1 MAKIYLNRLA
11 KKYGIDPKNVS
22 GENYQILMNQ
32 ILARNTKNITE
43 ATAKLTDEHWTK
55 SLSRVSTKEK
65 RFILPNVEEV
75 LPAKA
80 VYIKKTADQGQLI
93 TNSLRTKL
101 SKDLQESLLEFRT
114 AKTDEPAFIRRR
126 GIKAGTINPE
136 LINIFQAKIK
146 DTFEA
151 YTKIDPT
158 FGVPPNIKTIAVT
171 EARSA
176 INDIKDAYTKDMLSK
191 NPDMRMKKK
200 WRQNKSLAKKPRK
213 GHSMVNGQIIDFNE
227 KFIVPLYN
235 HKGEV
240 IDNTPMERP
249 HDPNARK
256 EQIINCNCDI
266 EHFAEIQEAL

>member
-1 MAKIYLNRLA
+1 
-11 KKYGIDPKNVS
+11 
-22 GENYQILMNQ
+22 MNQ

-65 RFILPNVEEV
+65 RFILPDVSEV
-75 LPAKA
+75 LPSKA
-80 VYIKKTADQGQLI
+80 VYIKKTADQGELI

-101 SKDLQESLLEFRT
+101 SKDLQDSLLEFKT

-126 GIKAGTINPE
+126 GAKAGTINPE
-136 LINIFQAKIK
+136 LVDIFQAKIK

-151 YTKIDPT
+151 YTKIDPA

-191 NPDMRMKKK
+191 NPNIRMRKK
-200 WRQNKSLAKKPRK
+200 WRQNRSLAKEPRK
-213 GHSMVNGQIIDFNE
+213 GHNDVNGVIIDFNE

-235 HKGEV
+235 HKGKIV
-240 IDNTPMERP
+240 STTPMDRP
-249 HDPNARK
+249 HDPLAPK
-256 EQIINCNCDI
+256 EQVIGCNCDI
-266 EHFAEIQEAL
+266 EHFAEVI

>member
-11 KKYGIDPKNVS
+11 KKYGVDPRNVS

-65 RFILPNVEEV
+65 RFILPDVSEV
-75 LPAKA
+75 LPTNA

-101 SKDLQESLLEFRT
+101 SEDLQQTLLEFRT
-114 AKTDEPAFIRRR
+114 AKTDEPAFLRRR
-126 GIKAGTINPE
+126 GAKAGTINPE
-136 LINIFQAKIK
+136 LIDIFQAKIK
-146 DTFEA
+146 ETFNE
-151 YTKIDPT
+151 YTKIDPR
-158 FGVPPNIKTIAVT
+158 FGIPTNIKTIAVT

-191 NPDMRMKKK
+191 NPDMRMRKK
-200 WRQNKSLAKKPRK
+200 WRQNKSLSIKPRK
-213 GHSMVNGQIIDFNE
+213 GHNEVNGQIIDFNE

-235 HKGEV
+235 HKGEI
-240 IDNTPMERP
+240 IDNTPMSRP
-249 HDPNARK
+249 HDPEARK
-256 EQIINCNCDI
+256 EQNINCNCDI
-266 EHFAEIQEAL
+266 EHFAEIKEAL

>member
-65 RFILPNVEEV
+65 RFILPDVSEV

-126 GIKAGTINPE
+126 GAKAGTINPE

-146 DTFEA
+146 DTFAA

-176 INDIKDAYTKDMLSK
+176 INDIKDAYTKDMLKK
-191 NPDMRMKKK
+191 NPDMKMKKK
-200 WRQNKSLAKKPRK
+200 WIQNKSLAKKPRK
-213 GHSMVNGQIIDFNE
+213 GHNEVDGQIIDFNE
-227 KFIVPLYN
+227 KFIVSLYN
-235 HKGEV
+235 HKGQLV
-240 IDNTPMERP
+240 KVFPMDRP
-249 HDPNARK
+249 HDPLAPK
-256 EQIINCNCDI
+256 EMTIGCNCDI